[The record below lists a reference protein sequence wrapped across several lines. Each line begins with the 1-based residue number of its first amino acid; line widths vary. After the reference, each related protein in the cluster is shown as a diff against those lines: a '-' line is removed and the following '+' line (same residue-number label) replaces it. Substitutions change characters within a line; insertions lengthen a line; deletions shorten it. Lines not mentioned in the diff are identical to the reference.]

1 MLAATLLA
9 ATLLALKPP
18 VSVVQFT
25 RTAVLRSAAATA
37 AGALAAAAQAAP
49 PPEML
54 LREAAAQAAANEPK
68 VLYTPPSVKGAS
80 TPDELALAQYLK
92 KKGAKFYGAYWC
104 PFCTKQR
111 AMFGATGVRALP
123 YVECAPDGFGAQR
136 CPPEVT
142 GYPAWEIDGKFFSGM
157 KTLPQLQSLSGFDAA
172 VVFPAPP
179 PPPPPPAMPP
189 GGFKQPAVTEPST
202 PEQVQLATHLKQ
214 SGAVFYG
221 AYWCKYC
228 RLHAGPTPH
237 SHPSLPLLCPT
248 APPSLRAL
256 CTCAPLA
263 PRTPTPLHHRASRL
277 RTSAPLH
284 LRTPAPPQRALFGTE
299 GAAALPYVECA
310 ADGAGAQKCPP
321 EVDGFPAWK
330 VRSRAR
336 HVHSTH
342 QHIPRTV
349 LR

>member
-1 MLAATLLA
+1 MLGCLVVAAI
-9 ATLLALKPP
+9 ALKPP
-18 VSVVQFT
+18 ASVVQFT

-68 VLYTPPSVKGAS
+68 VLYTPPGVKGLS
-80 TPDELALAQYLK
+80 TPDEIALAQYLK

-111 AMFGATGVRALP
+111 AMFGAGGVRALP
-123 YVECAPDGFGAQR
+123 YVECAPDGLNAER

-228 RLHAGPTPH
+228 RLQARPHTP
-237 SHPSLPLLCPT
+237 
-248 APPSLRAL
+248 
-256 CTCAPLA
+256 
-263 PRTPTPLHHRASRL
+263 
-277 RTSAPLH
+277 
-284 LRTPAPPQRALFGTE
+284 
-299 GAAALPYVECA
+299 
-310 ADGAGAQKCPP
+310 
-321 EVDGFPAWK
+321 
-330 VRSRAR
+330 
-336 HVHSTH
+336 
-342 QHIPRTV
+342 
-349 LR
+349 